1 VLLRAFHLDFTPY
14 PVRTLLVKR
23 SLLVVASLIAA
34 APAAAQP
41 TVDVPRVPASAPIMI
56 DGFFASDEW
65 ADARVVPVAGSVRL
79 HLKQV
84 GEHVFIGV
92 STGTRVPRPVD
103 LYLQAEDGSIH
114 QLHASAQI
122 GERHLPATGWGD
134 ESPAWRWGNH
144 VDWIANEAKLDSERP
159 RDAPFSA
166 RTFPSEGVEFQ
177 IRRSRYPGREWKLR
191 VDVGYFP
198 GNEGSYRYPERATD
212 DPASWMR
219 VRLP

>member
-1 VLLRAFHLDFTPY
+1 MNRTTRLGSLLLPLATLT
-14 PVRTLLVKR
+14 TLL
-23 SLLVVASLIAA
+23 AA

-41 TVDVPRVPASAPIMI
+41 KIEVPRVPAAAPILI
-56 DGFFASDEW
+56 DGFFAADEW

-84 GEHVFIGV
+84 GDHVFIGIT
-92 STGTRVPRPVD
+92 TGTEIPRPVD

-122 GERHLPATGWGD
+122 GERHLPATGWSA

-144 VDWIANEAKLDSERP
+144 VDWIANEAKTDSERP
-159 RDAPFSA
+159 QNLPFSA
-166 RTFPSEGVEFQ
+166 RTFPSEGVEYQ
-177 IRRSRYPGREWKLR
+177 IRRSRFPGTTWKLR
-191 VDVGYFP
+191 VDVGNFP
-198 GNEGSYRYPERATD
+198 GNEGSYRYPERAD
-212 DPASWMR
+212 DNPGTWAV